1 MEVSKIRHLLAI
13 VSVKWRYI
21 FLGIL
26 QVVRFEVWEVLVVF
40 VNVGGGMLIISDSES
55 GEVWFEPP
63 LFHLLIFNSE
73 KNRQSNIYSYAY
85 GKKLLRGGGRFKGSL
100 VGSVLLKPLDSD
112 LI

>member
-13 VSVKWRYI
+13 VSVKWRSI

-26 QVVRFEVWEVLVVF
+26 QVVRFEVWEVLVVV
-40 VNVGGGMLIISDSES
+40 VNVGGGMLIMSDSGS

-85 GKKLLRGGGRFKGSL
+85 GKKLLRVGGGGD
-100 VGSVLLKPLDSD
+100 LKEVWLG
-112 LI
+112 LCC